1 MDNKIFTKIKLLS
14 ILLLVCSFSFLS
26 AESKWI
32 KLVKT
37 DRDKALKEFGYE
49 NVEKASTT
57 KFTYS
62 KEIIVPYSM

>member
-37 DRDKALKEFGYE
+37 DRDKALKEFGYISADDKKI
-49 NVEKASTT
+49 NYFRK
-57 KFTYS
+57 
-62 KEIIVPYSM
+62 